1 MDSEKFVRAVKAT
14 CSDTEG
20 GDVIRSLKNPPGR
33 RPSASLLRLSEWF
46 HRFSPADQAML
57 LEALNDAAERAV
69 FGFLCVLD
77 GVRAIET
84 GSEKGSLEIYYVN
97 VDQRVC

>member
-1 MDSEKFVRAVKAT
+1 
-14 CSDTEG
+14 
-20 GDVIRSLKNPPGR
+20 
-33 RPSASLLRLSEWF
+33 
-46 HRFSPADQAML
+46 ML